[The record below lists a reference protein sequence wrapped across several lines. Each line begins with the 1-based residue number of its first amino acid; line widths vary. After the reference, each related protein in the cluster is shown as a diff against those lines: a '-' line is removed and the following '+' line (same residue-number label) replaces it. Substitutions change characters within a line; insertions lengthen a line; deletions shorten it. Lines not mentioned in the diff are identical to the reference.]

1 VAIDDNTI
9 CKSTGILML
18 LSQIRLVAVVWVT
31 NKNVAISRDI
41 KNAGICLIIELY
53 P

>member
-1 VAIDDNTI
+1 
-9 CKSTGILML
+9 
-18 LSQIRLVAVVWVT
+18 VVWVT